1 MITPMKR
8 FNTNFRILKSLL
20 TEYEYFTLNKTNI
33 KSIPYPFSPID
44 RVTGDRKSYTKGV
57 KNDFLLIFNKID
69 ADLSIGFAINYLK
82 DFENPTFIVT
92 IKFGGSNELIQSSNE
107 MDMNE
112 FICNL
117 NMLNRDLRNKK
128 DALQAISLNFF
139 DEKYN
144 LEKHY
149 THVESE
155 VEDLMG
161 EEYVNYMKLKEN
173 YNKELKSTSDKKN
186 EISKKLSM
194 LVEHKEVERL
204 KKLLV
209 EAQSKLEVKAEEFQ
223 KKSNIGEIELVL
235 EKKAETIKQLGWNL
249 TSRLRKLKG
258 KYPIFI
264 GDKIKEMNK

>member
-44 RVTGDRKSYTKGV
+44 RLTGDRKSYTKGV

-69 ADLSIGFAINYLK
+69 ADISVGFAINYLK
-82 DFENPTFIVT
+82 DFENPIFLVT

-112 FICNL
+112 FIYNL

-128 DALQAISLNFF
+128 DALQSISLNFF

-149 THVESE
+149 TQAESE
-155 VEDLMG
+155 VEDLVG
-161 EEYVNYMKLKEN
+161 EEYVSYMKLKED
-173 YNKELKSTSDKKN
+173 YNRGLNSTSDKKK
-186 EISKKLSM
+186 EISKEL
-194 LVEHKEVERL
+194 LRLDEHKEVERL

-209 EAQSKLEVKAEEFQ
+209 EAEVKLAVKKEEFQ
-223 KKSNIGEIELVL
+223 KKNNVGEIELAL
-235 EKKAETIKQLGWNL
+235 AKKAETIKQLGWNL

-258 KYPIFI
+258 KYPRFI
-264 GDKIKEMNK
+264 GDKIKEMSK